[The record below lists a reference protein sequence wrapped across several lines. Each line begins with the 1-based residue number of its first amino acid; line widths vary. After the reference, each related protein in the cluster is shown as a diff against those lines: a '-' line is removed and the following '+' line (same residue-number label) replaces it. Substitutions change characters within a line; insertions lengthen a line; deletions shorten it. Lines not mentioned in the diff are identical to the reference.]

1 MVRERDGDLSM
12 IIRPFNDDVNFKANK
27 VISSYEKFERL
38 IPDDIKNDSIAM
50 ADMIIKQS
58 DLDSD
63 KVLSKSSMK
72 ANMGRIAYSMKVK
85 ASTIDV
91 KEDQYYLPIDA
102 AYKIYLEM
110 MRNKIPHAWLIA
122 NMLVIKWTYTMIR
135 NEPLSGLKIEQET
148 DLVLRSPTYYLIK
161 TIILALLRFIPTVVG
176 SFLLKPI
183 VGSTVSYGFL
193 AVYISFTL
201 LYLFKFYWKSRNAK
215 SDKTTKSLT
224 SVASVI

>member
-1 MVRERDGDLSM
+1 M
-12 IIRPFNDDVNFKANK
+12 IIRPFNDDISTKANK
-27 VISSYEKFERL
+27 VISSYEKFERF
-38 IPDDIKNDSIAM
+38 IPDDIKNDSTTM

-58 DLDSD
+58 AIDSD
-63 KVLSKSSMK
+63 KILSKDSMK
-72 ANMGRIAYSMKVK
+72 ANIGKMVYSMKVK
-85 ASTIDV
+85 ASTIDI

-110 MRNKIPHAWLIA
+110 IRNKIPHAWLIS

-148 DLVLRSPTYYLIK
+148 DLALRSPTYYLIK

-176 SFLLKPI
+176 SFLLKPFI
-183 VGSTVSYGFL
+183 GSRVAYSFL
-193 AVYISFTL
+193 AAYISFTI
-201 LYLFKFYWKSRNAK
+201 LYLFKFYYKSRNAR